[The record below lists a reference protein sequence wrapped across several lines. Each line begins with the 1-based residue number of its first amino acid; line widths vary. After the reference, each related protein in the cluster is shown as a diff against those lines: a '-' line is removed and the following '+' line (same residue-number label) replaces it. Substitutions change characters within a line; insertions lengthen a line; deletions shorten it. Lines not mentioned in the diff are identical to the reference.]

1 MSKIK
6 SFTDGVR
13 KEWNKITWPTAK
25 ELQDNTTVVVLFSII
40 LSLFIFFIDQIYTKA
55 LEFIFG

>member
-6 SFTDGVR
+6 NFSEGVR
-13 KEWNKITWPTAK
+13 KEWNKISWPTLK
-25 ELQDNTTVVVLFSII
+25 ELQDNTTIVVLFSII

>member
-6 SFTDGVR
+6 NFSEGVR
-13 KEWNKITWPTAK
+13 KEWNKISWPTQK
-25 ELQDNTTVVVLFSII
+25 ELQDNTAIVVLFSII

>member
-6 SFTDGVR
+6 NFSEGVR
-13 KEWNKITWPTAK
+13 KEWNKISWPTTK
-25 ELQDNTTVVVLFSII
+25 ELQDNTTIVVLFSII